1 VSADEI
7 RRLSRVIEMNYVDS
21 ENALDACHKRIKK
34 LENRLK
40 VEESRHLKELSQL
53 QTVMDAKVA
62 DREETARRLVS
73 AALIL
78 LMCLTASFAAFVGL
92 N

>member
-1 VSADEI
+1 MSADEI

-53 QTVMDAKVA
+53 QALMASHVRLEKALSEATGIEIGEPEPSFSRPFYLDA
-62 DREETARRLVS
+62 
-73 AALIL
+73 
-78 LMCLTASFAAFVGL
+78 
-92 N
+92 